1 MTQRQNRDL
10 ECWVGDSIVLAMGL
24 FSDLDLSD
32 ANGSFAE
39 AEKAA
44 HLVSIDADD
53 SFSVIVSQTQSQAAQ
68 SQQKPSEETT
78 LAAAA
83 VLRLANKKKAR

>member
-1 MTQRQNRDL
+1 M
-10 ECWVGDSIVLAMGL
+10 GDGIVLAMTL

-32 ANGSFAE
+32 PNASFTE

-53 SFSVIVSQTQSQAAQ
+53 SFSVIVSQSQSQPSQ
-68 SQQKPSEETT
+68 SQQKPPEST
-78 LAAAA
+78 LAAAAA
-83 VLRLANKKKAR
+83 VLRLANKKARSSP